1 MELGLK
7 GKVALVTASSKGTAK
22 VLAREEMK
30 VVISSRNRDE
40 LMKARDALAAETGAE
55 VLAIPADMTVRED
68 LEKLVEEAAKKFGG
82 VDVLVYNAGPP
93 KTGTFADLTYPDWEE
108 ATKLLLLSAVTMTR
122 AAVPYMKG
130 RGWGRLIYV
139 TSFTLRQPVE
149 NLVLSNTVRLA
160 IAGLSKSLSKELGP
174 SGITS
179 NIVIQGYI
187 RTDRAMHLIEQRAS
201 SAGTSVDDAYREM
214 AKSIPARR
222 GGIARGLHREREG
235 RLSQRRGV
243 HYRRGL
249 RRVYP
254 LSSTARGCSVPSP

>member
-1 MELGLK
+1 MGMELGLK
-7 GKVALVTASSKGTAK
+7 GKVALVTASSKGIGLGTAK

-214 AKSIPARR
+214 AKSIPSGRYGEPEEVGSLVAFIASEKGAYLNGAAFTID
-222 GGIARGLHREREG
+222 GGYVASIL
-235 RLSQRRGV
+235 
-243 HYRRGL
+243 
-249 RRVYP
+249 
-254 LSSTARGCSVPSP
+254 